1 MHPLKKNANKKY
13 RIRNVKVVDSTSF
26 DIRYFLFF
34 IISLIMQVYP
44 LEFVYK
50 KLPHFLKNC
59 AFPLGKSL
67 NASIQKGLGDLII
80 KFRGKSK

>member
-1 MHPLKKNANKKY
+1 
-13 RIRNVKVVDSTSF
+13 
-26 DIRYFLFF
+26 
-34 IISLIMQVYP
+34 MQVYP
-44 LEFVYK
+44 VDFVYK

-80 KFRGKSK
+80 KFRGNFKKLSAWLLALIVVYYRLINLNQPL